1 MLVAADDMAGHKEER
16 NTTDIGF
23 QSWVVAIGF
32 QVLLVFFL
40 CGGQSVVSG
49 IGHHWELHSESTS

>member
-1 MLVAADDMAGHKEER
+1 MAGHKEDR